1 MPDSSMTSHDGSES
15 CFAFPDSRT
24 ALTFF
29 NSDLTDSVL
38 ASDEGFVSDDDD
50 PDDESSIPSAYL
62 AAFPVERPLSPL
74 PESRNTSTLSMS
86 SELDSSSQHGLSES
100 DSDIDKPGTPVT
112 SPDHG
117 CLSSDSSGSSSESD
131 DDSDILAPPR
141 RHSQEGDSPD
151 EPPRTSSIVS
161 PTQNF
166 NPETASEPYWDLPSY
181 HVHQLDWK
189 HPVHADR
196 LRERSEQHDSEI
208 KALFWD
214 TNHIFGPTDTSG
226 SPRYR
231 KELRDWRRSRRE
243 YIMTR
248 PSAQKQ
254 AQDER
259 YLLALSDLID
269 KRDRFFSKKR

>member
-1 MPDSSMTSHDGSES
+1 MSNSNMASHDSSES
-15 CFAFPDSRT
+15 CFAFPDPLT

-38 ASDEGFVSDDDD
+38 ASDEGFISDDDD

-62 AAFPVERPLSPL
+62 TAFPVERLLSPL
-74 PESRNTSTLSMS
+74 SESRSTGTLSMS
-86 SELDSSSQHGLSES
+86 PELDSSSQHGLSES

-112 SPDHG
+112 PPDHG
-117 CLSSDSSGSSSESD
+117 RLPSDSSGSSSESD
-131 DDSDILAPPR
+131 DGSDILAPPR
-141 RHSQEGDSPD
+141 LHSQEGNSPD
-151 EPPRTSSIVS
+151 EPPRTSRILS

-166 NPETASEPYWDLPSY
+166 KKETVSEPDSNLPSY

-189 HPVHADR
+189 NPVHAGR
-196 LRERSEQHDSEI
+196 LRERSEQHDREI

-214 TNHIFGPTDTSG
+214 TKHILRPMDTPV

-243 YIMTR
+243 YIMNK

-254 AQDER
+254 ARDQR

-269 KRDRFFSKKR
+269 KRDSFFSKKR

>member
-1 MPDSSMTSHDGSES
+1 MPDSNMTSHDGSES
-15 CFAFPDSRT
+15 CFAFPDPRT

-62 AAFPVERPLSPL
+62 TTFPVERLLSPL
-74 PESRNTSTLSMS
+74 PESRSTSTLSMS

-100 DSDIDKPGTPVT
+100 DSDIEKPGTPVT

-141 RHSQEGDSPD
+141 RHSHEGDSPD
-151 EPPRTSSIVS
+151 EPPRSSTMVS

-166 NPETASEPYWDLPSY
+166 KPETASESDWDLPSY

-189 HPVHADR
+189 HPAHAGR
-196 LRERSEQHDSEI
+196 LRERSEQHDMEI

-214 TNHIFGPTDTSG
+214 TNHTLSSTGTPG

-231 KELRDWRRSRRE
+231 KELRGWRRSRRE
-243 YIMTR
+243 YIMNK

-254 AQDER
+254 AQDQR

-269 KRDRFFSKKR
+269 KRDIFFSKKF